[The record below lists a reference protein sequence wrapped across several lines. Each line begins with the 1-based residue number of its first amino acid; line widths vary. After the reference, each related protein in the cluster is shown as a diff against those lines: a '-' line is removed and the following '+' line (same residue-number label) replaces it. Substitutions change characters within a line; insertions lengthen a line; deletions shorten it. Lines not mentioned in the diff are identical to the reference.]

1 MNKDNEAWYWHNLN
15 VATALILLVAMLALC
30 CWLAPDRLGKVTMYQ
45 NDNLTIQCI
54 EKKAGACERVK
65 VKDKGVK
72 NETETDNR

>member
-1 MNKDNEAWYWHNLN
+1 MNKAKEPWINAA
-15 VATALILLVAMLALC
+15 VALALIVAMIALC
-30 CWLAPDRLGKVTMYQ
+30 SLLAPDRRGKATIYQ

-72 NETETDNR
+72 NEINNR

>member
-1 MNKDNEAWYWHNLN
+1 MNKAKEPWYLDNLN

-30 CWLAPDRLGKVTMYQ
+30 SLLAPDRQGKATIYQ

-54 EKKAGACERVK
+54 EKKAGACEKVT

-72 NETETDNR
+72 NDRK

>member
-1 MNKDNEAWYWHNLN
+1 MNKAKEPWYWHNLG

-54 EKKAGACERVK
+54 EKKAGACERVT

-72 NETETDNR
+72 NETNNR